1 MKRTIG
7 NIIFI
12 IYAIIAVFVTICL
25 LSFNEYKVSEFGDTS
40 LVIVDNEELEPTYN
54 KGDLVI
60 VDKSKRIR
68 EGDTIFFYNSSA
80 DVVEVTLA
88 TVQNV
93 EKVNDSEYTYAID
106 GDRSISSEY
115 VLGNAKDVTKIS
127 TIGTVLGVLES
138 KWGFLILIVF
148 PSLFAFIYEIT
159 VVFTEI
165 REGKKAEAEEDD
177 DNETDKS
184 EKDDDEED
192 IDDNKNKKTETE
204 NEEVIEEPV
213 KKESN
218 KNTEKKKTSTKKET
232 SNKTNSSTTKST
244 SKKSSVKK
252 DTERKTETP
261 TTQKKTTRKTTKK
274 TKPEDKSNE

>member
-1 MKRTIG
+1 MKRTIV

-25 LSFNEYKVSEFGDTS
+25 LSFNEYKVSEFGNTS

-80 DVVEVTLA
+80 DAVEVTLA
-88 TVQNV
+88 NVQRI
-93 EKVNDSEYTYAID
+93 EKVNDFEYTYTID

-115 VLGNAKDVTKIS
+115 VLGNAEDVTKIS

-165 REGKKAEAEEDD
+165 REGKKAEDEEDD
-177 DNETDKS
+177 AKEDNGTD
-184 EKDDDEED
+184 EAEE
-192 IDDNKNKKTETE
+192 DDNKNKKTETE

-213 KKESN
+213 NKESN

-244 SKKSSVKK
+244 SKKSTVKK

>member
-127 TIGTVLGVLES
+127 NVGTVLGVLES

-165 REGKKAEAEEDD
+165 RDGKKAEDE
-177 DNETDKS
+177 
-184 EKDDDEED
+184 DDEEND
-192 IDDNKNKKTETE
+192 IEDEDSKTKKGSKENNEEEKKETKKNTGKKNTGEKKETANKTNTSAKKTTSKKTS
-204 NEEVIEEPV
+204 V
-213 KKESN
+213 KKEGTQ
-218 KNTEKKKTSTKKET
+218 K
-232 SNKTNSSTTKST
+232 
-244 SKKSSVKK
+244 
-252 DTERKTETP
+252 
-261 TTQKKTTRKTTKK
+261 TQKKTNKK
-274 TKPEDKSNE
+274 TKTED

>member
-1 MKRTIG
+1 MKKTIG
-7 NIIFI
+7 NLIFI

-40 LVIVDNEELEPTYN
+40 LVIIDNEELEPTFN

-88 TVQNV
+88 TVQNI

-115 VLGNAKDVTKIS
+115 VLGNAGDVTKIS
-127 TIGTVLGVLES
+127 TVGTVLGVLES

-148 PSLFAFIYEIT
+148 PSLLAFIYEIT

-165 REGKKAEAEEDD
+165 REGKEAE
-177 DNETDKS
+177 
-184 EKDDDEED
+184 DDEED
-192 IDDNKNKKTETE
+192 NDDDNDEDDDTKTKNDIKVKEKK
-204 NEEVIEEPV
+204 VIEEPL
-213 KKESN
+213 KKESKKN
-218 KNTEKKKTSTKKET
+218 IEKKNTGTKKEASNKTST
-232 SNKTNSSTTKST
+232 SA
-244 SKKSSVKK
+244 KKSNSKRNSVKK
-252 DTERKTETP
+252 NVETKAEAQK
-261 TTQKKTTRKTTKK
+261 TQKKTTKK
-274 TKPEDKSNE
+274 TKTEDNSNE

>member
-1 MKRTIG
+1 MKKIIG
-7 NIIFI
+7 NLIFI

-40 LVIVDNEELEPTYN
+40 LVIIDNEELEPTFN

-68 EGDTIFFYNSSA
+68 EGDTIFFYNSSS

-88 TVQNV
+88 TVQNI

-115 VLGNAKDVTKIS
+115 VLGNAGDVTKIS
-127 TIGTVLGVLES
+127 TVGTVLGVLES

-148 PSLFAFIYEIT
+148 PSLLAFIYEIT

-165 REGKKAEAEEDD
+165 REGKEAEDDEDD
-177 DNETDKS
+177 DDDTKS
-184 EKDDDEED
+184 KNDIKVKEK
-192 IDDNKNKKTETE
+192 K
-204 NEEVIEEPV
+204 VIEEPL
-213 KKESN
+213 KKESKKN
-218 KNTEKKKTSTKKET
+218 IEKKNTGTKKEASNKTSTSAK
-232 SNKTNSSTTKST
+232 KST
-244 SKKSSVKK
+244 SKKTSVKK
-252 DTERKTETP
+252 NVETKAEA
-261 TTQKKTTRKTTKK
+261 QKTKK
-274 TKPEDKSNE
+274 TKTEDNSNE

>member
-40 LVIVDNEELEPTYN
+40 FVIVDNEELEPTYN

-68 EGDTIFFYNSSA
+68 EGDTIFFYNSSS

-106 GDRSISSEY
+106 ENRSISSEY
-115 VLGNAKDVTKIS
+115 VLGNAEDVTKIS
-127 TIGTVLGVLES
+127 NVGTVLGVLES

-165 REGKKAEAEEDD
+165 REGKKAE
-177 DNETDKS
+177 
-184 EKDDDEED
+184 DDDEE
-192 IDDNKNKKTETE
+192 
-204 NEEVIEEPV
+204 NEENADDEVKNTKTKNDSKVSKKEAIEEPV
-213 KKESN
+213 KKES
-218 KNTEKKKTSTKKET
+218 KKDTEKNNTGTKKGT
-232 SNKTNSSTTKST
+232 SNKTSTSAKKNT
-244 SKKSSVKK
+244 SKKTSVKK
-252 DTERKTETP
+252 NTELKDEAQK
-261 TTQKKTTRKTTKK
+261 TQKKTTKK
-274 TKPEDKSNE
+274 TKTEDKSNE

>member
-1 MKRTIG
+1 MKKIIG
-7 NIIFI
+7 NLIFI

-40 LVIVDNEELEPTYN
+40 LVIIDNEELEPTFN

-88 TVQNV
+88 TVQNI

-115 VLGNAKDVTKIS
+115 VLGNAGDVTKIS
-127 TIGTVLGVLES
+127 TVGTVLGVLES

-148 PSLFAFIYEIT
+148 PSLLAFIYEIT

-165 REGKKAEAEEDD
+165 REGKEAEDD
-177 DNETDKS
+177 E
-184 EKDDDEED
+184 DDEED
-192 IDDNKNKKTETE
+192 NDDDNDEDDDTKTKNDIKVKEKK
-204 NEEVIEEPV
+204 VIEEPL
-213 KKESN
+213 KKESKKN
-218 KNTEKKKTSTKKET
+218 IEKKNTGTKKEASNKTSTSAK
-232 SNKTNSSTTKST
+232 KST
-244 SKKSSVKK
+244 SKKTSVKK
-252 DTERKTETP
+252 NVETKAEA
-261 TTQKKTTRKTTKK
+261 QKTKK
-274 TKPEDKSNE
+274 TKTEDNSNE

>member
-1 MKRTIG
+1 MKKTIE
-7 NIIFI
+7 NLIFI

-40 LVIVDNEELEPTYN
+40 LVIIDNEELEPTFN

-68 EGDTIFFYNSSA
+68 EGDTIFFYNSSS

-88 TVQNV
+88 TVQNI

-115 VLGNAKDVTKIS
+115 VLGNAGDVTKIS
-127 TIGTVLGVLES
+127 TVGTVLGVLES

-148 PSLFAFIYEIT
+148 PSLLAFIYEIT

-165 REGKKAEAEEDD
+165 REGKEAEDDEEDD
-177 DNETDKS
+177 DDTKS
-184 EKDDDEED
+184 KNDIKVKEK
-192 IDDNKNKKTETE
+192 K
-204 NEEVIEEPV
+204 VIEEPL
-213 KKESN
+213 KKESKKN
-218 KNTEKKKTSTKKET
+218 IEKKNTGTKKEASNKTSTSAK
-232 SNKTNSSTTKST
+232 KST
-244 SKKSSVKK
+244 SKKTSVKK
-252 DTERKTETP
+252 NVETKAEA
-261 TTQKKTTRKTTKK
+261 QKTKK
-274 TKPEDKSNE
+274 TKTEDNSNE

>member
-1 MKRTIG
+1 MKKTIG
-7 NIIFI
+7 NLIFI

-40 LVIVDNEELEPTYN
+40 LVIIDNEELEPTFN

-68 EGDTIFFYNSSA
+68 EGDTIFFYNSSS

-88 TVQNV
+88 TVQNI

-115 VLGNAKDVTKIS
+115 VLGNAGDVTKIS
-127 TIGTVLGVLES
+127 TVGTVLGVLES

-148 PSLFAFIYEIT
+148 PSLLAFIYEIT

-165 REGKKAEAEEDD
+165 REGKEAEDDEEDD
-177 DNETDKS
+177 DDTKS
-184 EKDDDEED
+184 KNDIKVKEK
-192 IDDNKNKKTETE
+192 K
-204 NEEVIEEPV
+204 VIEEPL
-213 KKESN
+213 KKESKKN
-218 KNTEKKKTSTKKET
+218 IEKKNTGTKKEASNKTSTSAK
-232 SNKTNSSTTKST
+232 KST
-244 SKKSSVKK
+244 SKKTSVKK
-252 DTERKTETP
+252 NVETKAEA
-261 TTQKKTTRKTTKK
+261 QKTKK
-274 TKPEDKSNE
+274 TKTEDNSNE

>member
-1 MKRTIG
+1 MKKIIG
-7 NIIFI
+7 NLIFI

-40 LVIVDNEELEPTYN
+40 LVIIDNEELEPTFN

-68 EGDTIFFYNSSA
+68 EGDTIFFYNSSS

-88 TVQNV
+88 TVQNI

-115 VLGNAKDVTKIS
+115 VLGNAGDVTKIS
-127 TIGTVLGVLES
+127 TVGTVLGVLES

-148 PSLFAFIYEIT
+148 PSLLAFIYEIT

-165 REGKKAEAEEDD
+165 REGKEAEDDEEDD
-177 DNETDKS
+177 DDTKS
-184 EKDDDEED
+184 KNDIKVKEK
-192 IDDNKNKKTETE
+192 K
-204 NEEVIEEPV
+204 VIEEPL
-213 KKESN
+213 KKESKKN
-218 KNTEKKKTSTKKET
+218 IEKKNTGTKKEASNKTSTSAK
-232 SNKTNSSTTKST
+232 KST
-244 SKKSSVKK
+244 SKKTSVKK
-252 DTERKTETP
+252 NVETKAEA
-261 TTQKKTTRKTTKK
+261 QKTKK
-274 TKPEDKSNE
+274 TKTEDNSNE

>member
-68 EGDTIFFYNSSA
+68 EGDTIFFYNSSS

-106 GDRSISSEY
+106 ENRSISSEY
-115 VLGNAKDVTKIS
+115 VLGNAEDVTKIS
-127 TIGTVLGVLES
+127 NVGTVLGVLES

-165 REGKKAEAEEDD
+165 REGKKAEDDED
-177 DNETDKS
+177 
-184 EKDDDEED
+184 KDDDEE
-192 IDDNKNKKTETE
+192 NEE
-204 NEEVIEEPV
+204 NEENEDDEVKNTKTKNDSKVSEKEAIEEPV
-213 KKESN
+213 KKES
-218 KNTEKKKTSTKKET
+218 KKDTEKNNTGTKKGT
-232 SNKTNSSTTKST
+232 SNKTSTSAKKNT
-244 SKKSSVKK
+244 SKKTSVKK
-252 DTERKTETP
+252 NTELKDEAQK
-261 TTQKKTTRKTTKK
+261 TQKKTTKK
-274 TKPEDKSNE
+274 TKTEDKSNE